1 VSLENFINL
10 SYIAQRLFYKSG
22 HSFTRLFQ
30 KLKMPINSS
39 ILSWNDQVKQDDIK
53 ILEPKMMLST
63 NKVVSLFKDAY
74 LNVLR
79 RLM

>member
-1 VSLENFINL
+1 
-10 SYIAQRLFYKSG
+10 
-22 HSFTRLFQ
+22 
-30 KLKMPINSS
+30 MPINSS